1 MRRAFEVMRMR
12 DEGLQFREI
21 GDRLGVSMQRAHQL
35 YSNALTEM
43 ARTVAPGAREA
54 ALRRLDAIAVE
65 AWEIVRAEHHVVAG
79 RGARACAPDGRPALD
94 PGPKLVALNT
104 LLRVEQRR
112 AKLLGLDA
120 PTEHAVLTI
129 DRLDA
134 EIERLVAALGDKG
147 SWILD
152 ECGYRPRRFGDG
164 DR

>member
-65 AWEIVRAEHHVVAG
+65 AWEVVRAG
-79 RGARACAPDGRPALD
+79 LD
-94 PGPKLVALNT
+94 PGPKLAALNI

-112 AKLLGLDA
+112 ARLLGLDA
-120 PTEHAVLTI
+120 PTVHAVLTI

-134 EIERLVAALGDKG
+134 EIERLAAALGDTG
-147 SWILD
+147 SRILD
-152 ECGYRPRRFGDG
+152 ESGYRPGRFGAG